1 MTDHLDADLTVEALA
16 ARAHMSPRSFAR
28 AFRRETGTTPAAHVE
43 TVRVER
49 ARLLL
54 ESTALPV
61 AEIARTCGFGTVE
74 TLRRAFARRVGAPPA
89 AYRSRFAA

>member
-1 MTDHLDADLTVEALA
+1 
-16 ARAHMSPRSFAR
+16 MSTR
-28 AFRRETGTTPAAHVE
+28 AFRRETGTTPAVHVE
-43 TVRVER
+43 LLRVGH